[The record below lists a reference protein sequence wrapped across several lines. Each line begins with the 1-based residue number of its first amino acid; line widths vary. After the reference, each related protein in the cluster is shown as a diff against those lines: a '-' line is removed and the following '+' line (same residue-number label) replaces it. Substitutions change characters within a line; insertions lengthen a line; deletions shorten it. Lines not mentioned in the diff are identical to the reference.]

1 MRSQSTLF
9 TGILA
14 SGVVEHPEASW
25 SKPLSSAF
33 QRATKE
39 RANPQNRET
48 KTMQFISKTAET
60 KQAETGETTNDGHNR
75 RNKHTGNSH
84 GTTRPSVLLINNIKT
99 LLK

>member
-14 SGVVEHPEASW
+14 TGVVEHPEASW

-33 QRATKE
+33 QRPTKE

-48 KTMQFISKTAET
+48 KTMYFISRAAET
-60 KQAETGETTNDGHNR
+60 KQAKRGETTNY
-75 RNKHTGNSH
+75 KSPPT
-84 GTTRPSVLLINNIKT
+84 P
-99 LLK
+99 

>member
-14 SGVVEHPEASW
+14 TGVVEHPEASW

-33 QRATKE
+33 QRPTKE

-48 KTMQFISKTAET
+48 KTMYFVSRAAET
-60 KQAETGETTNDGHNR
+60 KQAKRGET
-75 RNKHTGNSH
+75 
-84 GTTRPSVLLINNIKT
+84 INYKSPPT
-99 LLK
+99 Q